1 MDSLFN
7 SLLRPAVQMARNLVL
22 NDSDDQIEQMRGD
35 REEEEVGQGGEEE
48 EDNNE
53 ESIRS
58 DVASSERS
66 DTSVHQSN
74 ESGTGRT
81 SGSTRRSSSRSGST
95 SGGREQSGETNTGGE
110 VCLILNIVLE
120 KCLFFSF
127 QTDASEQASFV
138 DELPND
144 LLSTRS
150 ARSRSPPRGES
161 GVTTAISNSET
172 NTALGLSP
180 ARRRA
185 WDNEYDDVKT
195 ARVCQSEEN
204 LLASVGTF
212 KC

>member
-1 MDSLFN
+1 MN
-7 SLLRPAVQMARNLVL
+7 RVPAELRGQLEGAAVVREVPA
-22 NDSDDQIEQMRGD
+22 
-35 REEEEVGQGGEEE
+35 
-48 EDNNE
+48 EDV
-53 ESIRS
+53 S
-58 DVASSERS
+58 
-66 DTSVHQSN
+66 
-74 ESGTGRT
+74 
-81 SGSTRRSSSRSGST
+81 
-95 SGGREQSGETNTGGE
+95 
-110 VCLILNIVLE
+110 
-120 KCLFFSF
+120 K
-127 QTDASEQASFV
+127 TDNASEQASFV

-172 NTALGLSP
+172 NTALDMSP

-185 WDNEYDDVKT
+185 WDNEHDDVKT

>member
-1 MDSLFN
+1 MDSLYN
-7 SLLRPAVQMARNLVL
+7 SLLRPALQMAKNLVL

-48 EDNNE
+48 EDANE

-74 ESGTGRT
+74 VSGTGRT

-95 SGGREQSGETNTGGE
+95 SGGREQSEETSTGGE
-110 VCLILNIVLE
+110 
-120 KCLFFSF
+120 
-127 QTDASEQASFV
+127 TDNASEQASFV

-172 NTALGLSP
+172 NTALDMSP

-195 ARVCQSEEN
+195 PESARVRRTYWQVWERSN
-204 LLASVGTF
+204 ADGLRIG
-212 KC
+212 

>member
-1 MDSLFN
+1 MDSLYN
-7 SLLRPAVQMARNLVL
+7 SLLRPAVQMAKNLAL
-22 NDSDDQIEQMRGD
+22 NDSDDQVEQMRGD

-48 EDNNE
+48 EDANE

-110 VCLILNIVLE
+110 
-120 KCLFFSF
+120 
-127 QTDASEQASFV
+127 TDNASEQASFV

-172 NTALGLSP
+172 NTALDMSP

-195 ARVCQSEEN
+195 ARVCQRRTYWQVWERSN
-204 LLASVGTF
+204 ADGLRIG
-212 KC
+212 

>member
-1 MDSLFN
+1 
-7 SLLRPAVQMARNLVL
+7 
-22 NDSDDQIEQMRGD
+22 MRGD

-110 VCLILNIVLE
+110 VCLILNN
-120 KCLFFSF
+120 CLRKMFIYFFR
-127 QTDASEQASFV
+127 QIMPASKH
-138 DELPND
+138 
-144 LLSTRS
+144 RS
-150 ARSRSPPRGES
+150 WMSCRMVCV
-161 GVTTAISNSET
+161 VTQSSE
-172 NTALGLSP
+172 
-180 ARRRA
+180 
-185 WDNEYDDVKT
+185 
-195 ARVCQSEEN
+195 
-204 LLASVGTF
+204 F
-212 KC
+212 